1 MDFGNMLSDSF
12 DYTKEA
18 IAGKWMQWLLLV
30 IATIL
35 LCLPLLG
42 YSLRVLRGEKP
53 APEVTDWGT
62 LFVDG
67 IKYVIV
73 SLIWAI
79 PAIIIFVVTLG
90 AGVLALLSDPAVMNS
105 AGNVSLSVNPATVM
119 GIIGG
124 MFVGLVIFLIVA
136 IITWIF
142 ATIGIIRFA
151 RTGSMGEAFN
161 FGEILAT
168 IKKIG
173 WASYIIALI
182 VLIIVMVVFEII
194 SSLLGMIP
202 YVGIIFEL
210 VLIAPITLFE
220 SRYLCQV
227 YDAAS
232 P

>member
-1 MDFGNMLSDSF
+1 MLSDSF

-90 AGVLALLSDPAVMNS
+90 AGVLALLNDPAVMNS

-173 WASYIIALI
+173 WVSYIIALVI
-182 VLIIVMVVFEII
+182 LIIVMIVFEII

-202 YVGIIFEL
+202 YVGIIIEIA
-210 VLIAPITLFE
+210 LIAPITLFE